1 MARSALSL
9 VLAGLLAI
17 AIGVLGVVA
26 VANSAVTSSQKAA
39 DTANSTDLGKPAG
52 YGAR

>member
-1 MARSALSL
+1 MTRSALSL
-9 VLAGLLAI
+9 VLAGLLAL
-17 AIGVLGVVA
+17 AIGVLGVTA

>member
-9 VLAGLLAI
+9 LLAGLLAV
-17 AIGVLGVVA
+17 AIGVLGVAA
-26 VANSAVTSSQKAA
+26 VANSAVASSEKAA

-52 YGAR
+52 YGNR